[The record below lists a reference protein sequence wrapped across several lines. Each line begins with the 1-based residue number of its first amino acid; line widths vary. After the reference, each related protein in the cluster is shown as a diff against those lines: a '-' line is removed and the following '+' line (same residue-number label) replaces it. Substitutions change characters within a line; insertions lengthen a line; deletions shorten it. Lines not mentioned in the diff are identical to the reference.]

1 MDAVIKQI
9 RTIVDQV
16 SAAIELVLG
25 VILIA
30 GALVLIAGVQS
41 SVDSRMQESA
51 ILRAVGAKRS
61 LILGGLLIEFAT
73 LGLFAG
79 LLACVAA
86 EVSVAILQNTVLDMS
101 YSPSPAVWPLG
112 IGVGV
117 VMIGGLGVFSC
128 RKVVSSPPLAVL
140 REL

>member
-1 MDAVIKQI
+1 
-9 RTIVDQV
+9 
-16 SAAIELVLG
+16 
-25 VILIA
+25 
-30 GALVLIAGVQS
+30 
-41 SVDSRMQESA
+41 
-51 ILRAVGAKRS
+51 
-61 LILGGLLIEFAT
+61 LLIEFST

-79 LLACVAA
+79 LLATIAA
-86 EVSVAILQNTVLDMS
+86 EISVAILQNFVLDMS
-101 YSPSPAVWPLG
+101 YSPSPAIWPLG